1 MAETEAFMP
10 APELGRSFRP
20 GLGVN
25 LLMRD
30 VGDGVRFAKEVL
42 GATILHA
49 DADFAAI
56 RFGESVWMLHHD
68 NTYRGNV
75 VRGLVEGLEGRGAG
89 VELRIYGL
97 SPDEAEA
104 RARAQGFTVLAGAI
118 DKPHGLR
125 ECVILDHEG
134 YVWVPGIGI
143 PDPTK

>member
-1 MAETEAFMP
+1 MAETKDFMP

-30 VGDGVRFAKEVL
+30 VGAGVRFAREVL
-42 GATILHA
+42 GAAILHA

-56 RFGESVWMLHHD
+56 RFGDSVWMLHHD
-68 NTYRGNV
+68 STYRGNV

-89 VELRIYGL
+89 VELRIYGCP
-97 SPDEAEA
+97 PDEAEA
-104 RARAQGFTVLAGAI
+104 RARAQGFTVLAGSI

-143 PDPTK
+143 PDRTG

>member
-1 MAETEAFMP
+1 MADKNAFMS

-30 VGDGVRFAKEVL
+30 VGEGVRFAKEVL

-68 NTYRGNV
+68 TTYRGNALRGV
-75 VRGLVEGLEGRGAG
+75 VDGLEGRGAG
-89 VELRIYGL
+89 IELRLYGC
-97 SPDEAEA
+97 SPDAAEA
-104 RARAQGFTVLAGAI
+104 RARAGGWTVLAGSA

-134 YVWVPGIGI
+134 YAWVPGIGI
-143 PDPTK
+143 PDKQG

>member
-1 MAETEAFMP
+1 MTDNDSFMP
-10 APELGRSFRP
+10 APEFGRSFKP

-30 VGDGVRFAKEVL
+30 VGEGVRFAREVL

-49 DADFAAI
+49 NEDFAAI

-68 NTYRGNV
+68 RTYRGNALQ
-75 VRGLVEGLEGRGAG
+75 GLVQGLEGRGAG
-89 VELRIYGL
+89 IELRLYGC
-97 SPDEAEA
+97 SPDDAEA
-104 RARAQGFTVLAGAI
+104 RARSLGFIVLAESI

-134 YVWVPGIGI
+134 YAWVPGIGI
-143 PDPTK
+143 PDKIE

>member
-1 MAETEAFMP
+1 MADENVFMS
-10 APELGRSFRP
+10 APELGRSFRA

-30 VGDGVRFAKEVL
+30 VGEGVRFAKEVL

-75 VRGLVEGLEGRGAG
+75 LRGLVDGLEGRGAG
-89 VELRIYGL
+89 IELRVYGCP
-97 SPDEAEA
+97 PDDAEA
-104 RARAQGFTVLAGAI
+104 RARALGFTVLAASI

-134 YVWVPGIGI
+134 YAWVPGIGI
-143 PDPTK
+143 PGKQE

>member
-1 MAETEAFMP
+1 MAETEVFMP
-10 APELGRSFRP
+10 APELGRSFRS

-30 VGDGVRFAKEVL
+30 VGEGVRFAKEVL

-56 RFGESVWMLHHD
+56 RFGDSVWMLHHD

-75 VRGLVEGLEGRGAG
+75 VRGLVEGLEGRGGG

-104 RARAQGFTVLAGAI
+104 RARAQGFTVLAGSI

>member
-1 MAETEAFMP
+1 MEDDNGFMP
-10 APELGRSFRP
+10 PPELGRSFRP

-30 VGDGVRFAKEVL
+30 VGEGVRFAREVL

-49 DADFAAI
+49 DQDFAAI

-68 NTYRGNV
+68 RTYRGNALGGV
-75 VRGLVEGLEGRGAG
+75 VDGLEGRGAG
-89 VELRIYGL
+89 VELRLYGC
-97 SPDEAEA
+97 SPDVAEE
-104 RARAQGFTVLAGAI
+104 RARAQGFTVLAGSI

-134 YVWVPGIGI
+134 YAWVPGIGI
-143 PDPTK
+143 PDKQG